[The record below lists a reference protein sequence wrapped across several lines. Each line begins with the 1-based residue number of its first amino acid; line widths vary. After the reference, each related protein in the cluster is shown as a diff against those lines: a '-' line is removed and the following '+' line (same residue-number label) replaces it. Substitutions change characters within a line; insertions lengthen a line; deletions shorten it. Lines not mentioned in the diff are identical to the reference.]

1 MIEQAAFKSLL
12 VEYKDRV
19 DQALEHW
26 LPPASLNPKN
36 LHQAMRYSVLGS
48 GKRVRPILV
57 YATAS
62 TLNIPL
68 EKVDGIASAIEIIH
82 AYSLIHDDLPA
93 MDDDDLRRG
102 RPTCHKQFDEATAIL
117 AGDAL
122 QALAF
127 YILSHDPEM
136 TADAAKRLKMIEKL
150 SLHSGS
156 RGMAGGQAI
165 DLASVGKSIDITELE
180 TMHIHKTGAL
190 IRNCIQM
197 AALSAETIDLSQYQ
211 ALDNYAKKIGLS
223 FQVQD
228 DILDVIGDT
237 VTLGKPQGSDA
248 GLDKPTFPSI
258 IGLQASKEKA
268 QDLHHQALQAL
279 EIFGPEAD
287 ILRTISH
294 WFVDRSY

>member
-1 MIEQAAFKSLL
+1 MIDQTIFKALL
-12 VEYKDRV
+12 VEYKSRV
-19 DQALEHW
+19 DNALECW
-26 LPPASLNPKN
+26 LPPASLNPES

-62 TLNIPL
+62 ALNIPL
-68 EKVDGIASAIEIIH
+68 EKVDGIAAAIEIIH

-122 QALAF
+122 QALSF
-127 YILSHDPEM
+127 YILSHDPKM
-136 TADAAKRLKMIEKL
+136 TSDTAKRLEMIETL

-165 DLASVGKSIDITELE
+165 DLASVGKSLDIAELE
-180 TMHIHKTGAL
+180 NMHIHKTGAL

-197 AALSAETIDLSQYQ
+197 AALTAESISDAEFN

-237 VTLGKPQGSDA
+237 ATLGKPQGSDA

-258 IGLQASKEKA
+258 IGLQAAKDKA
-268 QDLHHQALQAL
+268 TDLHQQALLAL
-279 EIFGPEAD
+279 QDFGPEAD

-294 WFVDRSY
+294 WFVDRSH